1 MKSDGCSLD
10 EMRRQHVS
18 SDKVRKVPRVIN
30 ERQEGQGIGLIP
42 KLKAYELQDHG
53 FD

>member
-1 MKSDGCSLD
+1 MQAITKEGSG
-10 EMRRQHVS
+10 
-18 SDKVRKVPRVIN
+18 IAIY